1 MQKPDDEEKDNFS
14 QAEEFALPDS
24 FLKKEERSQVAPAG
38 ST

>member
-24 FLKKEERSQVAPAG
+24 FLKKEE
-38 ST
+38 